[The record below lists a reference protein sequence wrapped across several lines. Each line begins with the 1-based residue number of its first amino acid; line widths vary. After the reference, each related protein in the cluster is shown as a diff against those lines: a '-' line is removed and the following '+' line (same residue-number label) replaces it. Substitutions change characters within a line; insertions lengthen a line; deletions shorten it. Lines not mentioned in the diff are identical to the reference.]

1 MVFWSAFLATFIGA
15 EPPPR
20 VAPDVVMPA
29 SGVTVSGLPGEF
41 RWEVEGTVVVS
52 ERGQLAIDRLSAW
65 SDAERREL
73 TVEITKTK
81 CPELTPQETSPWPK
95 LGYQALRVPVPERLA
110 VRSCKAPD
118 LLIELRFPAGT
129 SKDEVLLLEVADEF
143 EPVVAA
149 LHEAYSNRRV
159 DLARA
164 LGNRD
169 RLAFEQDEDAPDEL
183 LASLSLPMSIRVGTS
198 SKTRGNL
205 VVDRA
210 ADRLPW
216 TLRTIGS
223 HDFLELVAPTA
234 AGVSFQLIPFDPK
247 ASCEQALDYA
257 VAGQPKAPANAF
269 VNRLPPGWE
278 ASRPVGAENAAFCI
292 HSTKNGGLVAIG
304 GGRVPRDSWLPI
316 AMPILGRIGEA
327 LQRR

>member
-1 MVFWSAFLATFIGA
+1 MVLWLVFITTVLGA

-20 VAPDVVMPA
+20 LAADLVMPA
-29 SGVTVSGLPGEF
+29 SGVTVSGLPGGF
-41 RWEVEGTVVVS
+41 RWELEGTVIVS
-52 ERGQLAIDRLSAW
+52 ERGQVAADRLSAW
-65 SDAERREL
+65 SDSDRREV
-73 TVEITKTK
+73 TIEITKEK
-81 CPELTPQETSPWPK
+81 CPELTPQGTSPWPR
-95 LGYQALRVPVPERLA
+95 LGYQALRVAAPERLA

-129 SKDEVLLLEVADEF
+129 SKDEELLLEVADGW
-143 EPVVAA
+143 EPVVAV

-164 LGNRD
+164 LGHRD
-169 RLAFEQDEDAPDEL
+169 RLSFEKDADAPDEV
-183 LASLSLPMSIRVGTS
+183 LASLALPMKFRVGTS
-198 SKTRGNL
+198 SKTRGVL
-205 VVDRA
+205 AVDRA

-223 HDFLELVAPTA
+223 HDYLELIAPTF

-257 VAGQPKAPANAF
+257 VAGLPKAADNAF
-269 VNRLPPGWE
+269 VNRLPPGWA

-292 HSTKNGGLVAIG
+292 HSIKNGGLVAIG